1 MSKPYKGFEPK
12 WVKTPA
18 PSDSWRSVF
27 RWGDPHFV
35 KYPKEGLYKMMK
47 EKFCLTDNDFRKY
60 TGSIGMEKV
69 YLRDK
74 PSAIEKR
81 HLEALRAIVGEK
93 YVRTDDYARVSVAY
107 GKTAYDAMR
116 LREKRLDS
124 LPDAVVYPEKT
135 REVEEIVAYCTKEK
149 LPLYV
154 YGGGSSV
161 TMGVEPVKG
170 GISLDM
176 RLRFHHVVS
185 FNETDQTITVQA
197 GMSGPKL
204 EKILNR
210 APALFGAKRA
220 YTCGHF
226 PQSFEYS
233 SVGGWVV
240 TRGAGQNST
249 YYGCITDI
257 VLSQKYATPIGTVQT
272 SHYPREATGPNMNQI
287 MMGGEGA
294 FGVLTEVTLK
304 VFRYMPE
311 NRKRFSYIFKDWKTA
326 MAAAREMM
334 QCESGYSS
342 VFRLS
347 DEEET
352 NLMLRLYNVDETPLW
367 KLLDLRGFKDM
378 QRCLFLGFT
387 DGEKGFSKNVA
398 ANIRR
403 IARKYKGMSLTG
415 FVTKSWEKGRFNDP
429 YLRDAMMDFGIVT
442 DTLEC
447 TVNWSNMEKVHRAVR
462 RVCHRLPNTI
472 VTTHMSHCYPQGAN
486 LYFIFITKMSESEQF
501 RKYHTTILDAIQK
514 SGAAISHHHGIG
526 KMFAPWLE
534 GSLGTVEYGAIK
546 TLKEYFDRDYIM
558 NPGGTLGLDLAPEKK
573 KFMREEEIYAENE
586 SARYCGEDLE
596 PGQYE
601 ELYGRRTFGKKGE
614 SRTCI

>member
-1 MSKPYKGFEPK
+1 MSKPYKGFEPS
-12 WVKTPA
+12 WVKTAAPA
-18 PSDSWRSVF
+18 DSWRSIF
-27 RWGDPHFV
+27 RWGDPEFV
-35 KYPKEGLYKMMK
+35 KYPKESLYKMMK
-47 EKFCLTDNDFRKY
+47 EKFKMTDEDFKQY
-60 TGSIGMEKV
+60 DGSIGMEKV
-69 YLRDK
+69 QLENC
-74 PSAIEKR
+74 PVQLEER
-81 HLEALRAIVGEK
+81 HIEALKQIVGEE

-116 LREKRLDS
+116 LREKRMDS
-124 LPDAVVYPEKT
+124 LPDVVVYPAKT
-135 REVEEIVAYCTKEK
+135 KEVEDIVAYCTQEK
-149 LPLYV
+149 IPLYV

-161 TMGVEPVKG
+161 TMGVEPTKG

-176 RLRFHHVVS
+176 RLRFNHIVS

-204 EKILNR
+204 EKALNN
-210 APALFGAKRA
+210 AQQLFGAKRA

-249 YYGCITDI
+249 YYGCITDL
-257 VLSQKYATPIGTVQT
+257 VLSQKYATPIGNVQT
-272 SHYPREATGPNMNQI
+272 SHYPREATGPNLNQI
-287 MMGGEGA
+287 MMGSEGT
-294 FGVLTEVTLK
+294 FGVLTEVALK

-334 QCESGYSS
+334 QCEAGYSS

-347 DEEET
+347 DPEET
-352 NLMLRLYNVDETPLW
+352 NLMLRLYNVDDTPLW
-367 KLLDLRGFKDM
+367 KMLDLRGFKDM

-387 DGEKGFSKNVA
+387 DGGKGYSKNVA
-398 ANIRR
+398 ANIKR
-403 IARKYKGMSLTG
+403 IAHKYHGMSLTSY
-415 FVTKSWEKGRFNDP
+415 VTKSWEKGRFNDP
-429 YLRDAMMDFGIVT
+429 YLRDTLMDFGVVT

-447 TVNWSNMEKVHRAVR
+447 TVNWSNMAKVHREVR
-462 RVCHRLPNTI
+462 KVCHQLPNTI

-486 LYFIFITKMSESEQF
+486 LYFIFITRMSGADNF
-501 RKYHTTILDAIQK
+501 RAYHTTILDAIQK

-534 GSLGTVEYGAIK
+534 GSLGHTEYGVFK
-546 TLKEYFDRDYIM
+546 VLKDYFDKDYLM
-558 NPGGTLGLDLAPEKK
+558 NPGGTLGLDLPEEKK
-573 KFMREEEIYAENE
+573 KYLKEGITR
-586 SARYCGEDLE
+586 
-596 PGQYE
+596 
-601 ELYGRRTFGKKGE
+601 
-614 SRTCI
+614 

>member
-1 MSKPYKGFEPK
+1 MSKPYKGFEPS
-12 WVKTPA
+12 WVKTAAPA
-18 PSDSWRSVF
+18 DSWRSIF
-27 RWGDPHFV
+27 RWGDPNFV
-35 KYPKEGLYKMMK
+35 KYPKESLYKMMK
-47 EKFCLTDNDFRKY
+47 EKFQMTDEDFKNY
-60 TGSIGMEKV
+60 DGSIGMEKV
-69 YLRDK
+69 ELKNCPVNLDK
-74 PSAIEKR
+74 GHI
-81 HLEALRAIVGEK
+81 EALKEIVGEE

-107 GKTAYDAMR
+107 GKTGYDAMR
-116 LREKRLDS
+116 LREKRVDS
-124 LPDAVVYPEKT
+124 LPDAVVYPARTK
-135 REVEEIVAYCTKEK
+135 EVEKIVAYCTKEK
-149 LPLYV
+149 IPLYV

-161 TMGVEPVKG
+161 TMGVEPIKG

-176 RLRFHHVVS
+176 RLRFNHIIS

-204 EKILNR
+204 EKALNN
-210 APALFGAKRA
+210 AQQLFGAKRA

-257 VLSQKYATPIGTVQT
+257 VLSQKYATPIGNVQT
-272 SHYPREATGPNMNQI
+272 SHYPREATGPNLNQI
-287 MMGGEGA
+287 MMGSEGT

-311 NRKRFSYIFKDWKTA
+311 NRKRFSYIFTDWKTA

-334 QCESGYSS
+334 QCEAGFSS

-347 DEEET
+347 DPEET
-352 NLMLRLYNVDETPLW
+352 NLMLRLYNVDDTPLW
-367 KLLDLRGFKDM
+367 KLLDVRGFKDM

-387 DGEKGFSKNVA
+387 DGGKGYSKNVA
-398 ANIRR
+398 ANIKR
-403 IARKYKGMSLTG
+403 IARKHNGMSLTSY
-415 FVTKSWEKGRFNDP
+415 VTKSWEKGRFNDP
-429 YLRDAMMDFGIVT
+429 YLRDTLMDFGVVT

-447 TVNWSNMEKVHRAVR
+447 TVNWSNMAKVHKEVR
-462 RVCHRLPNTI
+462 KVCHALPNTI

-486 LYFIFITKMSESEQF
+486 LYFIFITKMSGADNF
-501 RKYHTTILDAIQK
+501 RAYHTTILDAIQK

-534 GSLGTVEYGAIK
+534 GSLGHTEYGVFK
-546 TLKEYFDRDYIM
+546 VLKDYFDKDYLM
-558 NPGGTLGLDLAPEKK
+558 NPGGTLGLDLDEQKK
-573 KFMREEEIYAENE
+573 KYLKEGITR
-586 SARYCGEDLE
+586 
-596 PGQYE
+596 
-601 ELYGRRTFGKKGE
+601 
-614 SRTCI
+614 

>member
-1 MSKPYKGFEPK
+1 MSKPYKGFEPS
-12 WVKTPA
+12 WVKTAAPA
-18 PSDSWRSVF
+18 DSWRSIF
-27 RWGDPHFV
+27 RWGDPEFV
-35 KYPKEGLYKMMK
+35 KYPKESLYKMMK
-47 EKFCLTDNDFRKY
+47 EKFKMTDEDFKQY
-60 TGSIGMEKV
+60 DGSIGMEKV
-69 YLRDK
+69 QLENC
-74 PSAIEKR
+74 PVQLEER
-81 HLEALRAIVGEK
+81 HIEALKQIVGEK

-116 LREKRLDS
+116 LREKRMDS
-124 LPDAVVYPEKT
+124 LPDVVVYPAKT
-135 REVEEIVAYCTKEK
+135 KEVEDIVAYCTQEK
-149 LPLYV
+149 IPLYV

-161 TMGVEPVKG
+161 TMGVEPTKG

-176 RLRFHHVVS
+176 RLRFNHIVS

-204 EKILNR
+204 EKALNN
-210 APALFGAKRA
+210 AQQLFGAKRA

-249 YYGCITDI
+249 YYGCITDL
-257 VLSQKYATPIGTVQT
+257 VLSQKYATPIGNVQT
-272 SHYPREATGPNMNQI
+272 SHYPREATGPNLNQI
-287 MMGGEGA
+287 MMGSEGT

-334 QCESGYSS
+334 QCEAGYSS

-347 DEEET
+347 DPEET
-352 NLMLRLYNVDETPLW
+352 NLMLRLYNVDDTPLW
-367 KLLDLRGFKDM
+367 KMLDLRGFKDM

-387 DGEKGFSKNVA
+387 DGGKGYSKNVA
-398 ANIRR
+398 ANIKR
-403 IARKYKGMSLTG
+403 IAHKYHGMSLTSY
-415 FVTKSWEKGRFNDP
+415 VTKSWEKGRFNDP
-429 YLRDAMMDFGIVT
+429 YLRDTLMDFGVVT

-447 TVNWSNMEKVHRAVR
+447 TVNWSNMAKVHREVR
-462 RVCHRLPNTI
+462 KVCHQLPNTI

-486 LYFIFITKMSESEQF
+486 LYFIFITRMSGADNF
-501 RKYHTTILDAIQK
+501 RAYHTTILDAIQK

-534 GSLGTVEYGAIK
+534 GSLGHTEYGVFK
-546 TLKEYFDRDYIM
+546 VLKDYFDKDYLM
-558 NPGGTLGLDLAPEKK
+558 NPGGTLGLDLPEEKK
-573 KFMREEEIYAENE
+573 KYLKEGITR
-586 SARYCGEDLE
+586 
-596 PGQYE
+596 
-601 ELYGRRTFGKKGE
+601 
-614 SRTCI
+614 